1 MRQLIFHSIRMRKVQ
16 SASILISIALS
27 AALFLVLG
35 GIYGGVTQG
44 ISLSAERSGAD
55 LLVVPG
61 DARSYLDEGELLYTG
76 VPVPMYMDEDV
87 MDAIRGLEGV
97 ERATAQFFSQTL
109 NASCCSATDETRL
122 VGINL
127 DDDFIVSPL
136 LPDGFGGQLADDEV
150 IVGSQV
156 DGIVDGVLHI
166 YGKPYRVAATMA
178 ESGGDLDHSI
188 IMDMDVA
195 RQVSAQTDGFDS
207 TWEKY
212 GASEG
217 LISAIMVDATDDAE
231 VYEKLKI
238 KLNLTDGVAYVENA
252 ETAERTQD
260 QMRSVFLLLAGAAVL
275 MLAVTVLQLF
285 ARFYSCVWDR
295 KSELALYRAIGASQR
310 EIRGLIGGEVALLA
324 GGGAIVG
331 IVVGFILY
339 RALLGVLADSLAF
352 PFVSVGA
359 AGMTLLIAGIIVL
372 IAVLSFLS
380 IIWPLRQVGRLDPS
394 LAMQQGDID

>member
-55 LLVVPG
+55 LLVVPA

-178 ESGGDLDHSI
+178 ESGGGSGPLHHHGHGRCAPGVRRDGRF
-188 IMDMDVA
+188 
-195 RQVSAQTDGFDS
+195 RQH
-207 TWEKY
+207 
-212 GASEG
+212 
-217 LISAIMVDATDDAE
+217 L
-231 VYEKLKI
+231 
-238 KLNLTDGVAYVENA
+238 
-252 ETAERTQD
+252 
-260 QMRSVFLLLAGAAVL
+260 
-275 MLAVTVLQLF
+275 
-285 ARFYSCVWDR
+285 
-295 KSELALYRAIGASQR
+295 
-310 EIRGLIGGEVALLA
+310 GEV
-324 GGGAIVG
+324 
-331 IVVGFILY
+331 
-339 RALLGVLADSLAF
+339 
-352 PFVSVGA
+352 
-359 AGMTLLIAGIIVL
+359 
-372 IAVLSFLS
+372 
-380 IIWPLRQVGRLDPS
+380 WCVGRPH
-394 LAMQQGDID
+394 QRHHGGRHG